1 MLGSYLKK
9 AIQEQQTYTGL
20 RNFEWRLNSIQKTKK
35 AVNFRG
41 CKFTAFLFYCTFRFA
56 RSALFVLPNIKF
68 AGLSYPPCSNISRTS
83 FFIIPSPNS
92 LNIPPYVQPTPHDSH
107 YAMARN

>member
-56 RSALFVLPNIKF
+56 RSVLFVLPNIIDTGMFSLSSIVVQRPTIFSTWQF
-68 AGLSYPPCSNISRTS
+68 AIVAMNNIAIIKILRIS
-83 FFIIPSPNS
+83 FIF
-92 LNIPPYVQPTPHDSH
+92 
-107 YAMARN
+107 

>member
-56 RSALFVLPNIKF
+56 RSALFVLPNIYK
-68 AGLSYPPCSNISRTS
+68 S
-83 FFIIPSPNS
+83 
-92 LNIPPYVQPTPHDSH
+92 
-107 YAMARN
+107 

>member
-20 RNFEWRLNSIQKTKK
+20 RNFEWRLNNIQKEKK

-41 CKFTAFLFYCTFRFA
+41 CKFTAFFVLLYLSFCKECTFRFA
-56 RSALFVLPNIKF
+56 E
-68 AGLSYPPCSNISRTS
+68 YT
-83 FFIIPSPNS
+83 
-92 LNIPPYVQPTPHDSH
+92 LNIQH
-107 YAMARN
+107 YYII

>member
-56 RSALFVLPNIKF
+56 RSALFVLPNI
-68 AGLSYPPCSNISRTS
+68 LRDICHCRT
-83 FFIIPSPNS
+83 
-92 LNIPPYVQPTPHDSH
+92 L
-107 YAMARN
+107 

>member
-20 RNFEWRLNSIQKTKK
+20 RNFEWRLNTIQKEKK

-41 CKFTAFLFYCTFRFA
+41 CKFTAFFVLLYLSFCKECTFRFA
-56 RSALFVLPNIKF
+56 EYILFLGIVIGSIVL
-68 AGLSYPPCSNISRTS
+68 
-83 FFIIPSPNS
+83 
-92 LNIPPYVQPTPHDSH
+92 
-107 YAMARN
+107 